1 MATITGRKV
10 RWLDPLTGKRQTR
23 TFPTETAATRF
34 KLDRERDAELLRAG
48 YLDCGELERQQRR
61 ALPIEPLLVE
71 YLDELVNKR
80 KRTARYV
87 AECGRRVRRY
97 LREQKADRLCD
108 LETTSI
114 KAFLD
119 RNQRD
124 GWGAVTVNAFR
135 ANILAFCRWLVDF
148 KYLGENPVRLIRPMD
163 PRDEESRRPSRAL
176 TPAECEDLLAATPC
190 PTRRCL
196 YLLRLRTGLRVEEAA
211 RLLWSDLDLGKAV
224 LQMPGRRG
232 GKLNTKNKLDAVL
245 PLAPDLCGDL
255 AELQRDAFRN
265 GKPAQP
271 EDRVFDGVVH
281 ADTFTRDLD
290 AAGIEAE
297 IGGETAS
304 PKALRKT
311 FCSMLLAAGV
321 DPVDTLLLMRHRP
334 PAGLGLTLGVY
345 ADQMALLDRKRAA
358 IGGLMTWLEEQ
369 RLGQGLKR
377 QQA

>member
-1 MATITGRKV
+1 MATISGRKV
-10 RWLDPLTGKRQTR
+10 RWIDPLTRKRETR
-23 TFPTETAATRF
+23 TFPTDAAALRF
-34 KLDRERDAELLRAG
+34 KLDRERDTELLKSD
-48 YLDCGELERQQRR
+48 YLDRGELERQQRR
-61 ALPIEPLLVE
+61 AMLIEPLLAE
-71 YLDELVNKR
+71 YLDELTNKR

-97 LREQKADRLCD
+97 LREQRVDRLCELD
-108 LETTSI
+108 TESV
-114 KAFLD
+114 KKFLD

-135 ANILAFCRWLVDF
+135 ADVLAFCRWLVDF
-148 KYLGENPVRLIRPMD
+148 RYLPENPVRLIRPMD
-163 PRDEESRRPSRAL
+163 PRDEDPRHPSRAL
-176 TPAECEDLLAATPC
+176 TPAECDALLQATPC

-211 RLLWSDLDLGKAV
+211 RLLWSDLDLGEAV
-224 LQMPGRRG
+224 LSMPGRRG
-232 GKLNTKNKLDAVL
+232 GRLNTKNKLDAVL
-245 PLAPDLCGDL
+245 PLATDLCNTLD
-255 AELQRDAFRN
+255 ELRRSAFRN

-271 EDRVFDGVVH
+271 GDRVFDGVVH

-290 AAGIEAE
+290 AAGVKAE

-345 ADQMALLDRKRAA
+345 AGQEALLGRKRAA
-358 IGGLMTWLEEQ
+358 IAKLVAWIDEQ
-369 RLGQGLKR
+369 RQGLKR